1 MTSFSLTKKIRRQND
16 PLHWFPDVY
25 LSLLKAYCTDLLA
38 NKPYM
43 LIELYINERELPKFP
58 IMSMNTQVFE
68 ANIDRLTRF
77 YTAWKEHSLNKY
89 AQWQDKYF
97 QKWGNQ
103 RYPKELVFEDCETIF
118 QLTGLL
124 PAVVQVMDKYKA
136 LVLFNERLSLF
147 PKKCG
152 QWFVKASRNDI
163 DHLINTIIWFLD
175 NNNSGLYMRQV
186 DVEGVHTKWIEQNI
200 TPLFIAL
207 KLIND
212 DETHLS
218 FEAYT
223 GLITSPATVRF
234 RLIGRELNDF
244 FHGATDIKMPIK
256 DLNII
261 GSKLGPLCSTIV
273 ILENEKPGLYFD
285 NIEQGI
291 CIFGLGN
298 AVTILEHVDFVRQC
312 PKIIYIGDLDIEGLY
327 ILNRLRKRI
336 PQVESR
342 YMDIQTLIDNDASAV
357 TYKPS
362 FTNESLDALT
372 DSERKLFDYL
382 NEIQGSGCNNRLE
395 HEFIK
400 LADRLL

>member
-1 MTSFSLTKKIRRQND
+1 MSSFSLTKKIRTQDD
-16 PLHWFPDVY
+16 PLHWLPEVY
-25 LSLLKAYCTDLLA
+25 LDLLKAYCADLLT

-43 LIELYINERELPKFP
+43 LIELYLNERDLPKFP
-58 IMSMNTQVFE
+58 IISMTTQVFE
-68 ANIDRLTRF
+68 SNINRLSEF
-77 YTAWKEHSLNKY
+77 YTAWKGHPLNNY
-89 AQWQDKYF
+89 AQWQDRRF

-103 RYPKELVFEDCETIF
+103 RYPKELSFDNFETPF
-118 QLTGLL
+118 QLTGLF
-124 PAVVQVMDKYKA
+124 PVVAQVLDKYKA
-136 LVLFNERLSLF
+136 LILLNERLSVL

-152 QWFVKASRNDI
+152 QWFVKASMKDVK
-163 DHLINTIIWFLD
+163 HLINTIEWFIE
-175 NNNSGLYMRQV
+175 NPSSGLYMRQV
-186 DVEGVHTKWIEQNI
+186 DIEGVHTKWIEQNI
-200 TPLFIAL
+200 TPLFTAL
-207 KLIND
+207 KLINTD
-212 DETHLS
+212 DTELT
-218 FEAYT
+218 FEAYA
-223 GLITSPATVRF
+223 GLVTAPATVRF
-234 RLIGRELNDF
+234 RLIGSELNDF
-244 FHGATDIKMPIK
+244 FHGATDITMPVK

-261 GSKLGPLCSTIV
+261 GTKLGSLCSTIV

-298 AVTILEHVDFVRQC
+298 AVTILEHIDFIRQC
-312 PKIIYIGDLDIEGLY
+312 PKILYIGDLDIEGLY

-342 YMDIQTLIDNDASAV
+342 YMNIQTFIDNDMSAV
-357 TYKPS
+357 TYRPT

-382 NEIQGSGCNNRLE
+382 SEIKDSGCNNRLE

>member
-1 MTSFSLTKKIRRQND
+1 MTSFSLTKKIRTQDD
-16 PLHWFPDVY
+16 PLHWLPDVY
-25 LSLLKAYCTDLLA
+25 LDLLKAYCTDLLT

-58 IMSMNTQVFE
+58 IMSMTTQVFE
-68 ANIDRLTRF
+68 ANINRLTEF
-77 YTAWKEHSLNKY
+77 YTAWKEHSLNEY
-89 AQWQDKYF
+89 AQWQYRCF

-103 RYPKELVFEDCETIF
+103 RYPKELSFENFETLF

-124 PAVVQVMDKYKA
+124 PAVAQVLDKYKA
-136 LVLFNERLSLF
+136 LILLNERLSLL

-152 QWFVKASRNDI
+152 QWFVKASMNDI
-163 DHLINTIIWFLD
+163 NHLTNTVIWFLD
-175 NNNSGLYMRQV
+175 NPNSGLYMRQV

-200 TPLFIAL
+200 TPLFTAL
-207 KLIND
+207 KLINHD
-212 DETHLS
+212 DTELS

-223 GLITSPATVRF
+223 GLVTPPATVRF
-234 RLIGRELNDF
+234 RLIGSELDDF
-244 FHGATDIKMPIK
+244 FHGATDIMMPVK

-285 NIEQGI
+285 NIKQGM

-298 AVTILEHVDFVRQC
+298 AVTMLEHVDFIRRC
-312 PKIIYIGDLDIEGLY
+312 PNILYIGDLDIEGLY

-336 PQVESR
+336 PQVKSR
-342 YMDIQTLIDNDASAV
+342 YMDKQTLIEYDASAV
-357 TYKPS
+357 NYTPKY
-362 FTNESLDALT
+362 TNESLDGLT

-382 NEIQGSGCNNRLE
+382 SEIQGTDSNNRLE

-400 LADRLL
+400 LADMLQ